1 MPRALASYHLG
12 GDFAE
17 IIRRDNR
24 RTMAH
29 IVATVLAGAA
39 FTRGPLLR
47 PPDPGLRAGVVFER
61 APHSLPPLQCRRA
74 NLVGAEASAAPDV
87 VVEAWIARSAA
98 VVVAAI
104 SGRMSAAR
112 PLITLLRWL
121 ALISFVAVAPVSFL
135 ECGVTAVVL
144 ILSGAAGY
152 FPFNVVTGTLGSDA
166 IAHLTAPQIAQAR
179 ASPQASPASSPCCTS
194 APSGGGASSS
204 HVAWRRRRRRRRA
217 PARSATRAC
226 SRSSSRRSR
235 RRSRGRYRANAR
247 GRGAG

>member
-1 MPRALASYHLG
+1 MVHGIAL
-12 GDFAE
+12 
-17 IIRRDNR
+17 
-24 RTMAH
+24 
-29 IVATVLAGAA
+29 ATVLAGAA

-74 NLVGAEASAAPDV
+74 NLVGAEASAAPDDV

-98 VVVAAI
+98 VVVAAL

-121 ALISFVAVAPVSFL
+121 ALLSFVAVAPVSFL